1 MRTLVGIFML
11 CCVGAACLDGE
22 AAAVARA
29 LLGGAATLAAAAII
43 VANVCW
49 TTISYTCF
57 IVFALIMTCIV
68 KIIHDVE
75 RGDRL
80 AARVLGVGNRVA
92 DHVLQE
98 HLEDAARLL
107 VDEAADALDAAA
119 ARQAPNGRLGDACG
133 ASLAGQPC

>member
-1 MRTLVGIFML
+1 MGAFQSSREVSKT
-11 CCVGAACLDGE
+11 VGALRQQCVTDLAWLPAPGVVFRNTGGVVLGKRLSASLATKAVQR
-22 AAAVARA
+22 AALA
-29 LLGGAATLAAAAII
+29 LER
-43 VANVCW
+43 
-49 TTISYTCF
+49 
-57 IVFALIMTCIV
+57 
-68 KIIHDVE
+68 IHDVE